1 LFSDR
6 LPEQAQSR
14 LGNQSFFFL
23 PLTIIN
29 QVILETA
36 EAHAVSAEDI
46 AGFESLAQ
54 LPVNQE
60 FIPIRQEA
68 FEPLRVFEIKVTL
81 ELIRDAS
88 SGKDSISILSK
99 RLAF

>member
-14 LGNQSFFFL
+14 LGNQSFFSL

-36 EAHAVSAEDI
+36 EAHAVPAEDI
-46 AGFESLAQ
+46 AGFETLAQ
-54 LPVNQE
+54 LPVSSRAGC
-60 FIPIRQEA
+60 FC
-68 FEPLRVFEIKVTL
+68 VTEVGL
-81 ELIRDAS
+81 LLS
-88 SGKDSISILSK
+88 SPAIG
-99 RLAF
+99 